1 MKKALV
7 VFVILIIF
15 AFVIGEI
22 YGYRTGILEKKI
34 DTYST
39 ELSNLEKE
47 NRNLRI
53 NYLMET
59 DPSRIDSIARNKL
72 KMAPPDSYFIVDME
86 HGR

>member
-1 MKKALV
+1 MKRTLV

-15 AFVIGEI
+15 AFVVGEI

-53 NYLMET
+53 NYLM
-59 DPSRIDSIARNKL
+59 
-72 KMAPPDSYFIVDME
+72 
-86 HGR
+86 